1 MSKGLIQD
9 LKEKECTNCNSIKK
23 LDEYYFRINKK
34 TETKYYQSFCKNCQN
49 RYDYNNDKNFKLKK
63 AYGITL
69 KEYEQLLSKQ
79 NGKCAICNIDN
90 NGKYRNKPRAF
101 AVDHCH
107 STGKIRGLLCSDCN
121 TGIGLLKDNINYLQL
136 AIKYLNKTKN

>member
-1 MSKGLIQD
+1 MLKGLIQD

-23 LDEYYFRINKK
+23 LDEYHFRINK
-34 TETKYYQSFCKNCQN
+34 TTQTKYYQSFCKKCQN

-69 KEYEQLLSKQ
+69 DQYNELLSSQ
-79 NGKCAICNIDN
+79 NHKCAICYTESNR
-90 NGKYRNKPRAF
+90 KYRGKIKAF

-107 STGKIRGLLCSDCN
+107 TTGTIRGLLCNDCN
-121 TGIGLLKDNINYLQL
+121 TGIGLLKDNVIFLESAINYL
-136 AIKYLNKTKN
+136 NKSRN